1 MSDRTT
7 DEEPTHG
14 SGLPGWRVVLES
26 VTPAEV
32 VKHYFAQQGLE
43 IEPVEGDEQPQG

>member
-7 DEEPTHG
+7 DQEPSHG
-14 SGLPGWRVVLES
+14 FGLPGWRVVLES

-32 VKHYFAQQGLE
+32 VKMYFAQQGIDISE
-43 IEPVEGDEQPQG
+43 SGADEQPQG